1 MTEIV
6 VSDTTMTEQTVA
18 STTMTKQSEYTEAS

>member
-18 STTMTKQSEYTEAS
+18 STTMTEQSEYTEAS